1 MNREERQILK
11 LSGIYT
17 VIALALFALFWMP
30 FALAQT
36 QTGYCPYDPK
46 IVPPKNLGEFSRT
59 FGTFIAEV
67 GTDGT
72 FYIPVGTTAV
82 TGSGTT
88 GRIGTTTARDLS
100 LPMFGW
106 NGTAWVFKAQGS
118 TTPWSAL
125 TTIGSDFVTKWKV
138 GSDEGTGTQRFVAG
152 TGISL
157 VGTCTDGVGTITIN
171 AVGTSSAGGWLDTGT
186 QTVASSGYLV
196 RLQGQLILHPD
207 GISGLVDS
215 MIPNTITLDNITQ
228 VTSRALSDMQGTVND
243 SQVDNNITLDNI
255 TQITNRSLADMQGLL
270 DLGTQST
277 GGVELGTRTTGNYV
291 KDWKVGSILGT
302 GSVNFVTSNYATS
315 SATFSAGNGTI
326 TFKTLTRNQVFTSS
340 GSFSVPSDT
349 NQVLVTCLGGGAGG
363 SSGEGG
369 GAGGLVWQFPM
380 TVTPS
385 GTVTVSIGAAGT
397 NNVNGGNTSFGTLT
411 AYGGT
416 SGGAGGYSSV
426 NSAITTDA
434 GDSSAGNSG
443 GAGGHSNWG
452 QGGNGGS
459 NAQVGFTGSG
469 YGSGGGGGG
478 FSGAW
483 YAGGTGTAGLCIVNF

>member
-1 MNREERQILK
+1 MK
-11 LSGIYT
+11 LSKYIF
-17 VIALALFALFWMP
+17 VALIAAGFILPKLY
-30 FALAQT
+30 
-36 QTGYCPYDPK
+36 GYNAESK
-46 IVPPKNLGEFSRT
+46 PPQNLGAYPSAAYGARLMPGTSNT
-59 FGTFIAEV
+59 FTLSVGDVPLTGT
-67 GTDGT
+67 
-72 FYIPVGTTAV
+72 
-82 TGSGTT
+82 GTT
-88 GRIGTTTARDLS
+88 GFMGTDTVGADAYAGLR
-100 LPMFGW
+100 W
-106 NGTAWVFKAQGS
+106 NGVLGIWQIKGPATASWDAIATGTANVVSSWV
-118 TTPWSAL
+118 
-125 TTIGSDFVTKWKV
+125 V
-138 GSDEGTGTQRFVAG
+138 GGVSGTGTINLVAG
-152 TGISL
+152 SGISL
-157 VGTCTDGVGTITIN
+157 TPTYSNGIGSVTVN
-171 AVGTSSAGGWLDTGT
+171 AVGTASAGGWNDTGS
-186 QTVASSGYLV
+186 QTVANSGYLI

-228 VTSRALSDMQGTVND
+228 ITSRSLADMQGAVND

>member
-228 VTSRALSDMQGTVND
+228 ITSRSLADMQGTVND

-255 TQITNRSLADMQGLL
+255 TQITNRALANMQGSL
-270 DLGTQST
+270 DLTTQ
-277 GGVELGTRTTGNYV
+277 TTGNYLTNWNCDGQV
-291 KDWKVGSILGT
+291 GT
-302 GSVNFVTSNYATS
+302 GAVNFDTTDFDIATTGATKTVTLGAIPKGTT
-315 SATFSAGNGTI
+315 SATAGYLLKLN
-326 TFKTLTRNQVFTSS
+326 SS
-340 GSFSVPSDT
+340 GKVNLTQQDSFGTWTSKATATAYLAATDGYVVVTTSVQEASGWSGYAVGLTDSSNPPTTAKAYSAVHDSGSVHIRFGSFT
-349 NQVLVTCLGGGAGG
+349 MPVRKGDYWEVDKAESGG
-363 SSGEGG
+363 
-369 GAGGLVWQFPM
+369 VI
-380 TVTPS
+380 V
-385 GTVTVSIGAAGT
+385 VTVSWLPI
-397 NNVNGGNTSFGTLT
+397 
-411 AYGGT
+411 
-416 SGGAGGYSSV
+416 
-426 NSAITTDA
+426 
-434 GDSSAGNSG
+434 
-443 GAGGHSNWG
+443 
-452 QGGNGGS
+452 Q
-459 NAQVGFTGSG
+459 
-469 YGSGGGGGG
+469 
-478 FSGAW
+478 
-483 YAGGTGTAGLCIVNF
+483 